1 MVNIALRTIN
11 ENDFHYNG
19 LNIKLN
25 VTLKG
30 NSKLWIFTRCFVNK
44 DVNES
49 GVFDIQSE
57 FNDHEDIFNK
67 YTAFIVISK
76 EKLTTKSFVE
86 FGSFYEQSSPYY
98 KALHRNTFL
107 KRQLIDDS
115 NPEKHLDLLEN
126 DSCDYEINITDMGSE
141 EIIVKVTLNQCQTV
155 NEIRSNVFVPLNK
168 RAKIMFAGNGESIII
183 HNLNINIVTKN
194 LEFSATKESCSCCI
208 IS

>member
-1 MVNIALRTIN
+1 MQ
-11 ENDFHYNG
+11 
-19 LNIKLN
+19 IKLK
-25 VTLKG
+25 VTLQG

-49 GVFDIQSE
+49 GVFDIKSE
-57 FNDHEDIFNK
+57 FNEHEDIFNK
-67 YTAFIVISK
+67 YTAFVVISK
-76 EKLTTKSFVE
+76 EKLTTKSFLE
-86 FGSFYEQSSPYY
+86 FGSFYEQSIPYY

-115 NPEKHLDLLEN
+115 STERHLDLLEN

-141 EIIVKVTLNQCQTV
+141 EISVQVTLNQCQTV
-155 NEIRSNVFVPLNK
+155 NETRCNVFIPLNK

-183 HNLNINIVTKN
+183 HNLNMNILTKG
-194 LEFSATKESCSCCI
+194 LEFSETKETCSCCT